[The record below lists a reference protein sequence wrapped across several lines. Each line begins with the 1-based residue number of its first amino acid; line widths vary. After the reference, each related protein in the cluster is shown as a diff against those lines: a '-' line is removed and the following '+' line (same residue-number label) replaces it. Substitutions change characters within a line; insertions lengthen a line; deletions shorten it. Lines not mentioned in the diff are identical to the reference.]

1 MSTKKHEMSSHKL
14 KSKNYTAP
22 FIAANSI
29 GSPTRFEPPGAVVG
43 AERAPERKME
53 IKSRRN

>member
-1 MSTKKHEMSSHKL
+1 MSSRKR
-14 KSKNYTAP
+14 KSKRYTAP

-43 AERAPERKME
+43 AERAPEREME
-53 IKSRRN
+53 TKSRKN

>member
-1 MSTKKHEMSSHKL
+1 MSSRTL

-29 GSPTRFEPPGAVVG
+29 GSPTRFEPPGVAVDG

>member
-1 MSTKKHEMSSHKL
+1 MSSHKL

-43 AERAPERKME
+43 AERAPEREME
-53 IKSRRN
+53 KKVEETKKKLSK